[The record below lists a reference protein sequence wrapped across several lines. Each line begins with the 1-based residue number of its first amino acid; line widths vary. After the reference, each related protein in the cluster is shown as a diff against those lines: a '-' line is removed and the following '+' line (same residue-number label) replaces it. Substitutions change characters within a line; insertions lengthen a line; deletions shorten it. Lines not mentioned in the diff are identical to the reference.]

1 MLMRNYDL
9 LKFLENNRS
18 EIKGFG
24 DVLHLSNNLSRRLDI
39 GDIDDEIGDAV
50 DNIIRFW
57 NRVDDEANIP
67 VEKREPIK
75 LYINSNGGALTGGLK
90 IIDAIQLSKTPV
102 YTINTGMAYSAGF
115 FIFIT
120 GKERFAYPNSSFLF
134 HEGSISMGVSDAGKF
149 RNYANFYEKLL
160 VKLKDITLGNTK
172 MTEDDYE
179 AHKKDDRW
187 FLADE
192 ALELGICDKI
202 ITEFC

>member
-1 MLMRNYDL
+1 MIKNYDL
-9 LKFLENNRS
+9 LKMLELNKN
-18 EIKGFG
+18 EIKSFG
-24 DVLHLSNNLSRRLDI
+24 DVLHASNNLNRFLDI

-67 VEKREPIK
+67 REEREPIK
-75 LYINSNGGALTGGLK
+75 LYINSNGGALSGALK
-90 IIDAIQLSKTPV
+90 IIDAIHLSKTPV

-120 GKERFAYPNSSFLF
+120 GAKRYSYPNASFLF

-149 RNYANFYEKLL
+149 RNYANFYERLL
-160 VKLKDITLGNTK
+160 LKLKTITLSNTT
-172 MTEDDYE
+172 MTEEDYE

-192 ALELGICDKI
+192 ALELGICDEILTK
-202 ITEFC
+202 F

>member
-1 MLMRNYDL
+1 MIKNYDL
-9 LKFLENNRS
+9 LKMLELNKN
-18 EIKGFG
+18 EIKSFG
-24 DVLHLSNNLSRRLDI
+24 DVLHASNNLNRFLDI

-67 VEKREPIK
+67 REEREPIK
-75 LYINSNGGALTGGLK
+75 LYINSNGGALSGALK
-90 IIDAIQLSKTPV
+90 IIDAIKLSKTPV
-102 YTINTGMAYSAGF
+102 HTINTGMAYSAGF

-120 GKERFAYPNSSFLF
+120 GEERYAYPNSSFLF

-149 RNYANFYEKLL
+149 RNYANFYERLL
-160 VKLKDITLGNTK
+160 LKLKDITLSNTN
-172 MTEDDYE
+172 MTEEDYE

-192 ALELGICDKI
+192 ALELGICDEILTK
-202 ITEFC
+202 F

>member
-1 MLMRNYDL
+1 MIKNYDL
-9 LKFLENNRS
+9 LKMLELNKD
-18 EIKGFG
+18 EIKSFG
-24 DVLHLSNNLSRRLDI
+24 DVLHSSNNLNRFLDI

-57 NRVDDEANIP
+57 NRVDDEANLP
-67 VEKREPIK
+67 REEREPIK
-75 LYINSNGGALTGGLK
+75 LYINSNGGALSGALK
-90 IIDAIQLSKTPV
+90 IIDAIKLSKTPV

-120 GKERFAYPNSSFLF
+120 GEERYAYPNSSFLF

-149 RNYANFYEKLL
+149 RNYANFYERLL
-160 VKLKDITLGNTK
+160 LKLKDITLSNTK
-172 MTEDDYE
+172 MTEEDYE

-192 ALELGICDKI
+192 ALELGICDEILTK
-202 ITEFC
+202 F